1 MANKGE
7 TKCLKLQK
15 AQKISGIDKTKRF
28 LINPRSG
35 KHDKQTS
42 VSIGFVIRDV
52 LHLADNTR
60 EIKYIINN
68 REIIVDK
75 RKVCDHRL
83 SVGLFDVIEISKL
96 NKCYR
101 IVSTTNGAYSVKEI
115 SKDES
120 NYKVCKIMK
129 KQVVRKGQIQLVT
142 NDGRAILTTNK
153 AYKPKASIKID
164 LVEGVIKEY
173 YPLEKGSEILVIGG
187 KHIGEI
193 GKIIAVT
200 PGTMQKYE
208 LIKVKTKN
216 FEFETI
222 EKNVIVIN

>member
-15 AQKISGIDKTKRF
+15 AQKVSGIDKTKRF
-28 LINPRSG
+28 LINPKSG
-35 KHDKQTS
+35 KHSKLTAI
-42 VSIGFVIRDV
+42 SIGFVIRDI
-52 LHLADNTR
+52 LHLADNAR

-75 RKVCDHRL
+75 KKVYDHRL
-83 SVGLFDVIEISKL
+83 PVGLFDVIEIPKI
-96 NKCYR
+96 NKYYK
-101 IVSTTNGAYSVKEI
+101 IISTSNGSYSVKEI
-115 SKDES
+115 TKEES
-120 NYKVCKIMK
+120 NYKVCKILK
-129 KQVVRKGQIQLVT
+129 KYVVKKGQIQLVT

-153 AYKPKASIKID
+153 AYKPKASIKVD
-164 LVEGVIKEY
+164 LIEGTIKEY
-173 YPLEKGSEILVIGG
+173 YPLEKGSEILVISG
-187 KHIGEI
+187 KHVGEI
-193 GKIIAVT
+193 GKITAVT

-208 LIKVKTKN
+208 LIKAKTKS